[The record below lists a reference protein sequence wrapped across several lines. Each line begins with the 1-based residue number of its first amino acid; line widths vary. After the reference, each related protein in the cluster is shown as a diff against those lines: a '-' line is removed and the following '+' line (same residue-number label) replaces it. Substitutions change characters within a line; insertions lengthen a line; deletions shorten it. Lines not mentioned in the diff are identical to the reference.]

1 MPKISIIVPVYDV
14 AQYLHKC
21 VDSILAQTF
30 QDFELIL
37 VDDGSPDES
46 GQICDD
52 YAQQDDR
59 VQVVHKLNGGLSS
72 ARNAGIEVAQS
83 PYLAFVDSDDYVSSG
98 MYQSLFDDITESNA
112 DMAICGIYDV
122 YGQQAPKILPLVKE
136 IVSPHDATKMILEA
150 KLISVHAV
158 NKLYRRELFDEVR
171 YPEGSITEDA
181 AVIFSLVAQCE
192 RIAVNTKQQY
202 YYVHREET
210 ISSAHFAPRDL
221 ATIQIWAKNEQQVI
235 AQYPDLKDAVHT
247 RVCWANFIVL
257 DKIVLS
263 EHWQQF
269 AERKDIVRYLKHNRQ
284 FILKNQTFTRGRK
297 LAFLGLLLN
306 IRLYRQATKIY
317 AARKYQ

>member
-1 MPKISIIVPVYDV
+1 MPEISIIVPVYNV

-30 QDFELIL
+30 QNFELIL

-46 GQICDD
+46 GRICDD
-52 YAQQDDR
+52 YAQQDNR
-59 VQVVHKLNGGLSS
+59 VYVIHKSNGGLSS
-72 ARNAGIEVAQS
+72 ARNAGIEVAKA
-83 PYLAFVDSDDYVSSG
+83 PYLAFVDSDDYVSAE
-98 MYQSLFDDITESNA
+98 MYQGLFEDITESNA

-122 YGQQAPKILPLVKE
+122 YGKQAPKILPPVKE
-136 IVSPHDATKMILEA
+136 IVSAHDATKMILEA

-202 YYVHREET
+202 YYVHREDT

-221 ATIQIWAKNEQQVI
+221 ATIQIWASNEQQVI
-235 AQYPDLKDAVHT
+235 EQYPDLKNEVHT

-269 AERKDIVRYLKHNRQ
+269 EERKDIVRYLKRNRQ

-317 AARKYQ
+317 ASRKYQ